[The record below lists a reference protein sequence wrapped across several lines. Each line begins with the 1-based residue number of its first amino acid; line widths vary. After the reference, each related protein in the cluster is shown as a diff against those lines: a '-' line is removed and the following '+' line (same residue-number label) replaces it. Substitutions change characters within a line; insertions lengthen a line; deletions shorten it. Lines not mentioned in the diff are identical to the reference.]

1 MNITNSILKYINNL
15 YEQFSERLDRTIRED
30 ANKEYIQILS
40 ELISFIAILRK
51 FLNSASMLDNLY
63 TDIKSGRVCFQWLYT
78 EDNDFVSLV
87 RFDPRINISY
97 NNNRIY
103 IGFNDR
109 GINIYT
115 NVIEYYINSLKEAI
129 ALNDINSLIARKSLI
144 FNVLGALKAE
154 LQHFEED
161 FIKCTKMVK
170 VR

>member
-1 MNITNSILKYINNL
+1 MNITNSILRYVNNL
-15 YEQFSERLDRTIRED
+15 HEQFSEKLDRAVRED
-30 ANKEYIQILS
+30 TSKEYIQILS
-40 ELISFIAILRK
+40 ELISFIVILRK
-51 FLNSASMLDNLY
+51 FLNNASMLDNLY
-63 TDIKSGRVCFQWLYT
+63 TDVKSGRVCFQWLYT

-103 IGFNDR
+103 IGFNNK
-109 GINIYT
+109 GINIYA

-129 ALNDINSLIARKSLI
+129 DLNDINSLISRKSLI
-144 FNVLGALKAE
+144 FNILGTLKAE

-161 FIKCTKMVK
+161 FIKCAKMVK